1 MPEGMVAL
9 TRDVSPSMA
18 DCELTFA
25 PRLEIDIERARA
37 QHRDYEQCLARLG
50 CRIIQLPPEPRLPD
64 SVFIEDTAVVFDE
77 IAVIARPGARSRRA
91 ETQVVARDLALH
103 RRVTHI
109 RPPATLDGGDVLAV
123 GREVFVGVS
132 TRTNHVGFEQMRSLL
147 MPLGYR
153 VTGVPVLGALHLKSA
168 VTLVAGTILLI
179 NRNWTDAS
187 AFESAFTDGVER
199 VGPGSRVGVEFIEV
213 APGEPHAANALL
225 IGDAVVYPA
234 GYPLTKRR
242 LEEHGITVVSVD
254 ISELAKAEGGV
265 TCCSLVFR
273 DQDVCDFS

>member
-1 MPEGMVAL
+1 
-9 TRDVSPSMA
+9 MA

-25 PRLEIDIERARA
+25 PRLEIDIEHARA

-50 CRIIQLPPEPRLPD
+50 CKIIQLPPEPRLPD

-77 IAVIARPGARSRRA
+77 IAVMARPGARSRRA
-91 ETQVVARDLALH
+91 ETQSVAQELARR

-109 RPPATLDGGDVLAV
+109 RPPGTLDGGDVLAV

-132 TRTNHVGFEQMRSLL
+132 TRTNHAGFEQMRSLL
-147 MPLGYR
+147 TPLEYR
-153 VTGVPVLGALHLKSA
+153 VRGVPVLGTLHLKSA
-168 VTLVAGTILLI
+168 VTLVGGKILLI

-187 AFESAFTDGVER
+187 VLESALADGAETEGAGR
-199 VGPGSRVGVEFIEV
+199 RVGVEFVDV
-213 APGEPHAANALL
+213 APSEPHAANALL
-225 IGDAVVYPA
+225 IGDSVVYPV

-242 LEEHGITVVSVD
+242 LEDRGIKVASVD
-254 ISELAKAEGGV
+254 ISELAKAEGAV

-273 DQDVCDFS
+273 EEEGSDFS